1 MEEEEEGEGE
11 EFGARFI
18 CETVVSFISCENL
31 QLHPSGRASER
42 QTTVVRIVIAS
53 AAAAAAAVRCLLH
66 FANREFLHLRRGRD
80 ISNFD
85 DDIRFACL
93 V

>member
-1 MEEEEEGEGE
+1 MEEEGE

-53 AAAAAAAVRCLLH
+53 AAAAAAAAVRCLLH
-66 FANREFLHLRRGRD
+66 FANREFLHLRSGRD

>member
-1 MEEEEEGEGE
+1 MEEEGE

-53 AAAAAAAVRCLLH
+53 AAVRCLLH
-66 FANREFLHLRRGRD
+66 FANREFLHLRSGRD

>member
-31 QLHPSGRASER
+31 QLHPSGRASGR

-53 AAAAAAAVRCLLH
+53 AAAAAAVRCLLH

-85 DDIRFACL
+85 DDIRFAHL